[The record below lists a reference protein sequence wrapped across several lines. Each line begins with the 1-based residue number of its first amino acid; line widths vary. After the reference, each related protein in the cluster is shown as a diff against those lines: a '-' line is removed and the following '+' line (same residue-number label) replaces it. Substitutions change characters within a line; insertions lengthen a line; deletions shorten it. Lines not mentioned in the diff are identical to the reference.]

1 KANKAGIKAL
11 EDKLH
16 ILALYGG
23 AYVSLRNQLEHE
35 KKQLSFIKARYDQ
48 AMVDATQS
56 LPQKFVVNT
65 AYPAEEKSYP
75 IRWLIVLFTM
85 LSTFMLA
92 VIVAAGIERFSLD
105 NEKKKPR
112 PQLSTKRFHLKTF

>member
-1 KANKAGIKAL
+1 
-11 EDKLH
+11 
-16 ILALYGG
+16 
-23 AYVSLRNQLEHE
+23 
-35 KKQLSFIKARYDQ
+35 
-48 AMVDATQS
+48 MVDATQS